1 MFKWKKSA
9 DLDSKAFFK
18 SWQAYTVLVLAM
30 GAMMFFGV
38 CQPGGDQMWV
48 PGGAA
53 AKVDGVELNAMDF
66 RRAHIALS
74 NQMQQQYR
82 DKFDPVALRVSEQ
95 TLNSM
100 VDNLTLYVE
109 ATKNGF
115 YASDEEIEKVILD
128 GDYFKGE
135 NGRFDPALFQR
146 FLKSQG
152 HTEKSF
158 TEELRR
164 NIVASKFRTF
174 VTNTYRSSDKVA
186 EINYMIDQT
195 KLNVD
200 FVRLDSNSIPV
211 KVEPPEVEKFLKE
224 GGEAQVKEYY
234 EKNKSE
240 YVQDKKVKARH
251 ILIAYKDAR
260 AASGAAAQRS
270 KEEAKQLASKVEAEA
285 KAAGANFAKLA
296 EKYTDE
302 AAGKTKGGDL
312 GFFRKDQMVKE
323 FSDVAFAL
331 QPGQVS
337 GVVET
342 PFGFHIIRV
351 DAIQD
356 PKSVSLEAARNEIA
370 EKIIAKDRKPKILEE
385 KAKELHAALREGKG
399 QDQLAALGLAW
410 KETGEF
416 NLGARVVPGG
426 LGPDPELRQAILAL
440 KKPGD
445 IAAQPVE
452 VNGSFYVLRLKSR
465 VDADLSKLNSAEK
478 EQLLGSSRFMEA
490 YGLYTALAGGIRTR
504 YEQAN
509 KIYRNPEYLQYDA
522 KLRGPDAG

>member
-9 DLDSKAFFK
+9 DLNSKAFFK
-18 SWQAYTVLVLAM
+18 SWQAYTVLVVAM

-38 CQPGGDQMWV
+38 CHPGQDQMWV

-53 AKVDGVELNAMDF
+53 AVVDGVELGAMDF
-66 RRAHIALS
+66 RRAHVALS

-95 TLNSM
+95 TLNSL

-109 ATKNGF
+109 ASKNGF

-135 NGRFDPALFQR
+135 NGRFDPNLFQR
-146 FLKSQG
+146 FLTSQG

-158 TEELRR
+158 TDELRR
-164 NIVASKFRTF
+164 NIVSSKLRTF

-186 EINYMIDQT
+186 AINYMIDQT
-195 KLNVD
+195 KLNVE
-200 FVRLDSNSIPV
+200 FVRLDPNSVPV
-211 KVEPPEVEKFLKE
+211 KVEAAEIEKFLKE
-224 GGEAQVKEYY
+224 GGEAQVKDYY

-240 YVQDKKVKARH
+240 FVQDKKVKARH

-260 AASGAAAQRS
+260 AASGDAAKRS

-285 KAAGANFAKLA
+285 KAPGANFAKLA

-302 AAGKTKGGDL
+302 AAGKAKGGDL
-312 GFFRKDQMVKE
+312 GFFRQDQMVKE

-351 DAIQD
+351 DSVQE
-356 PKSVSLEAARNEIA
+356 PKSVSLEAAKNEIA
-370 EKIIAKDRKPKILEE
+370 EKLIARERKPKLLEE

-399 QDQLAALGLAW
+399 QEQLSALGLAW

-426 LGPDPELRQAILAL
+426 IGPDPELRQAILAL

-445 IAAQPVE
+445 IAPQPLE
-452 VNGSFYVLRLKSR
+452 ASGSYYVLRLKSR
-465 VDADLSKLNSAEK
+465 TDADMSKMDSAQK

-490 YGLYTALAGGIRTR
+490 YGLYTALASGIRSR
-504 YEQAN
+504 YEQAD

-522 KLRGPDAG
+522 KLRGQGAS